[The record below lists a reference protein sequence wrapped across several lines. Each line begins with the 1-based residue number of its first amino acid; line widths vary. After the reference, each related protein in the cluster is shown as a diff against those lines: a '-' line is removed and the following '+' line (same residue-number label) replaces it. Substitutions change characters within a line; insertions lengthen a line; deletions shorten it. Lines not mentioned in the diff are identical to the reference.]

1 MSKNLYPAK
10 ISTSLS
16 DFDLDNLI
24 LECYAV
30 RRPLYVPSMLEKYGE
45 VLSHSAVMC
54 ITARG
59 AFIVEFMSDNIVY
72 IKKVGFYVSSEDF
85 DFEDFHFVH
94 DSHETQVPVRPVT
107 IKRFA
112 VSMANFMAGKK
123 FDTFTHNCHY
133 ARYYTMKKYG
143 MQSMNPKK
151 VKRNILFQGI
161 VDYFTRSKKDRK
173 KTDNS
178 ETIEEKSSDGI
189 NCELTQMS
197 D

>member
-1 MSKNLYPAK
+1 
-10 ISTSLS
+10 
-16 DFDLDNLI
+16 
-24 LECYAV
+24 
-30 RRPLYVPSMLEKYGE
+30 
-45 VLSHSAVMC
+45 
-54 ITARG
+54 
-59 AFIVEFMSDNIVY
+59 
-72 IKKVGFYVSSEDF
+72 
-85 DFEDFHFVH
+85 
-94 DSHETQVPVRPVT
+94 
-107 IKRFA
+107 
-112 VSMANFMAGKK
+112 
-123 FDTFTHNCHY
+123 
-133 ARYYTMKKYG
+133 MKKYG